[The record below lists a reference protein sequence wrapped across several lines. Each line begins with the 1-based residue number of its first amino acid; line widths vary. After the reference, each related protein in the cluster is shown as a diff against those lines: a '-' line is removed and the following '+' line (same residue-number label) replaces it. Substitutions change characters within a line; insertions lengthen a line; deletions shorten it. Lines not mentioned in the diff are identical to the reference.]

1 MLSLIDRYWYPNTD
15 WQSIYFKDYASMVKA
30 NVDISG
36 GSDRLQYFVNAGY
49 VYQGGMYNTE
59 PKSQLG
65 YDPQAKMNRY
75 NFRSNIDYSFSKW
88 IKASF
93 DLSSFIEKV
102 NATNGVESAVWGDAT
117 TARPTSPGPL
127 TVAGFK
133 VRENGTDSEGNVL
146 VHDVRPGQVA
156 VSYTHLTLPTNGNMN
171 RSGYNLQT
179 RSGVNA
185 IASLN
190 VDLGFITKGLS
201 LKGLASFESRSN
213 NVTTALKGFVTY
225 KYERKPAGLDPV
237 SYTHLT
243 LPTNRE
249 V

>member
-1 MLSLIDRYWYPNTD
+1 MQTFARKSTRRNSWDYVRLLNEARKNEGAAPEFDGKDIAKFDAWRDGSGPSDPVDRYWYPNTD

-102 NATNGVESAVWGDAT
+102 NGTNGVESAVWGDAIP
-117 TARPTSPGPL
+117 ARPTSPGPL
-127 TVAGFK
+127 RVSGLTV
-133 VRENGTDSEGNVL
+133 R
-146 VHDVRPGQVA
+146 
-156 VSYTHLTLPTNGNMN
+156 
-171 RSGYNLQT
+171 
-179 RSGVNA
+179 
-185 IASLN
+185 
-190 VDLGFITKGLS
+190 
-201 LKGLASFESRSN
+201 
-213 NVTTALKGFVTY
+213 
-225 KYERKPAGLDPV
+225 
-237 SYTHLT
+237 
-243 LPTNRE
+243 
-249 V
+249 